1 MPMPTSI
8 KLDPEMKQALEK
20 LAKEHFV
27 PVTSLIKQAIAK
39 FLLEQGIDW
48 RKEPEKKRKR

>member
-1 MPMPTSI
+1 MPTSV

-20 LAKEHFV
+20 LAKDRFV

-39 FLLEQGIDW
+39 FLENEGIDW
-48 RKEPEKKRKR
+48 KNEKAKR